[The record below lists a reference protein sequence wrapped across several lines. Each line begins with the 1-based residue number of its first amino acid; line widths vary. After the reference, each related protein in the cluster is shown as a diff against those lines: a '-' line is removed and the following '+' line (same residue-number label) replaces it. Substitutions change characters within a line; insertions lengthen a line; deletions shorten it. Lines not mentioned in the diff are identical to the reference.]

1 MAKGDDLEERL
12 IEFAVR
18 IIRLCEMKPTAVVG
32 RRLSGELVRSGTSP
46 AAALIAWPTRV
57 KKGVPRIFQ
66 CYE

>member
-1 MAKGDDLEERL
+1 MAKGDNLEERL
-12 IEFAVR
+12 IEFARR
-18 IIRLCEMKPTAVVG
+18 IIRLCETMPTAVVG
-32 RRLSGELVRSGTSP
+32 RCLSGELVRSGTSP

>member
-1 MAKGDDLEERL
+1 MAKGDDLEEGL

-46 AAALIAWPTRV
+46 AASIAWPTRV
-57 KKGVPRIFQ
+57 KNGVPRILQ
-66 CYE
+66 CCE